1 MTRTLRVLYLS
12 TTLGRTSPY
21 LVTTPG
27 WGSASS
33 PTSEAAEEGGEESV
47 PGRRGSRAPRSP
59 GAGEDA
65 PTRTQ
70 SSPEGL
76 GVRALEVDAVRK
88 TLDITYFLNFTVA
101 YMFSSSSVFT

>member
-1 MTRTLRVLYLS
+1 MTRSLPYLS

-21 LVTTPG
+21 LVTTL
-27 WGSASS
+27 GSSS

-59 GAGEDA
+59 GAGEFA

-76 GVRALEVDAVRK
+76 GVRALEVDGVRK
-88 TLDITYFLNFTVA
+88 TSWAI
-101 YMFSSSSVFT
+101 